1 MSSKKKTHGT
11 RASQDDGR
19 RKAEDVRAMET
30 ARELRARRGSGAG
43 SRAHRQ
49 RTAPRTAP
57 RARGVRIARCHRV
70 RIHGV
75 ASWRLPRQPRSGIGC
90 QYSHDPAVHH
100 HVRDMVHLTP
110 SGEKAHTGSATGAK
124 LPLAASEH
132 KLNAAGSK
140 QLLMPR
146 SSCHSP
152 VDRRPRSRR
161 PTWPY
166 SACLR
171 TSGSA
176 GRILS

>member
-30 ARELRARRGSGAG
+30 ARELRARREAAQGPAPIDNELHRELPLARVAYGLLAVTVFAFMV
-43 SRAHRQ
+43 SRL
-49 RTAPRTAP
+49 
-57 RARGVRIARCHRV
+57 GVYLGNHDLES
-70 RIHGV
+70 V
-75 ASWRLPRQPRSGIGC
+75 ASIATTLLFITTFVTWFISRHQAKS
-90 QYSHDPAVHH
+90 SH
-100 HVRDMVHLTP
+100 R
-110 SGEKAHTGSATGAK
+110 SATGAK